1 MDMGFIWISVL
12 LMSLWIVTVSLIV
25 YTIAQ

>member
-1 MDMGFIWISVL
+1 MDMGFIWMSVL

-25 YTIAQ
+25 YAIAQ